1 MDFEVLVQEKR
12 AELLENVHIGMIC
25 GVNEQFETKY
35 QVGDTEHY
43 TFSVLLPSRYKLYL
57 HFYQILS
64 LNMVLQRKR
73 LHS

>member
-43 TFSVLLPSRYKLYL
+43 TFFRSASKPIQALPVYCK
-57 HFYQILS
+57 IK
-64 LNMVLQRKR
+64 VQRFAR
-73 LHS
+73 NLCRI